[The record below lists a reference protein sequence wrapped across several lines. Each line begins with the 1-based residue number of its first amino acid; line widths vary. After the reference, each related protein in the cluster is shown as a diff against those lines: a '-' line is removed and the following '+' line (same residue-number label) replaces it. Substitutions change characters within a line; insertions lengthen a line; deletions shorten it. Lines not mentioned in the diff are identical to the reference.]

1 MNIQYIEIAG
11 VSLCFHTRYFLR
23 SVDAFQPFIRNEA
36 KNPWDIQFVAVK
48 SLPLL
53 AGKIIYRHQEYA
65 VYQNGIKEYIRI
77 FFDLLDEGKPYAV
90 TRFDVGKR
98 QIRVLYFEEKEKYF
112 SEWNNLF
119 FHIGLEQ
126 ILLHEKRF
134 VLHASCVQTPLG
146 GIMFSGVSGVG
157 KSTQAELWCRYA
169 KGRLINGDRPI
180 IGNENN
186 QWKAYGSPYAG
197 SSRCYRNESCLIRT
211 VVMLEQAEANSIRKL
226 SASEAF
232 RRMFAGTTVNIWD
245 SEFLNQV
252 CNLEMEFVEQI
263 PIYELCCTPD
273 QDAVR
278 LLWKTLEGGM

>member
-11 VSLCFHTRYFLR
+11 VSLRFHTRYFLQ

-36 KNPWDIQFVAVK
+36 KNPWDIQFVSVK

-53 AGKIIYRHQEYA
+53 TGKIIYRCQEYA
-65 VYQNGIKEYIRI
+65 VYHNDNKEYIRV

-90 TRFDVGKR
+90 TRLDVSKR
-98 QIRVLYFEEKEKYF
+98 QIRILYLEEKEKYF
-112 SEWNNLF
+112 SEWNNSF

-180 IGNENN
+180 IGNDNN

-211 VVMLEQAEANSIRKL
+211 VVMLEQAGVSSIRRL

-245 SEFLNQV
+245 SEFLNRV
-252 CNLEMEFVEQI
+252 CNLETEFVQQI

-278 LLWKTLEGGM
+278 LLWRTLEGGM